1 MGRHTHKTKPTCD
14 QINFSDVFYYRYL
27 IIFHHIYCIMF
38 HIYAQGTIFRRV
50 TKVTAS
56 WSQLSK
62 HDQWGISTKV
72 AITNHSYLEL
82 LSLISFGILDF
93 IKNISPCGCYLW
105 QRECSHPI
113 AIKRQH
119 QGSDPFSSARCRDRR
134 VIDGTHLWSHPHG
147 DDEKVRMQWFKH
159 ITPRGFAWNLVPMPI
174 WQLQVSQASWA
185 RNVTKA
191 HIRMVLGLEWS
202 WSFPKGTGF

>member
-1 MGRHTHKTKPTCD
+1 MHKRPYFVEWPKSLQVDPSYPSMINGGYLQRLRLPTTHTWNCWIWFCFWIP
-14 QINFSDVFYYRYL
+14 
-27 IIFHHIYCIMF
+27 
-38 HIYAQGTIFRRV
+38 
-50 TKVTAS
+50 
-56 WSQLSK
+56 
-62 HDQWGISTKV
+62 
-72 AITNHSYLEL
+72 
-82 LSLISFGILDF
+82 DF
-93 IKNISPCGCYLW
+93 TKNISPCGCYLW
-105 QRECSHPI
+105 QRECCHPI

-119 QGSDPFSSARCRDRR
+119 QGSDPFSSARCRERR

-147 DDEKVRMQWFKH
+147 NDEKVRMQWFKH